1 MPATG
6 ASGQLW
12 LAFSGEGARLDVC
25 EVDGSGSCAS
35 GPVDEDGVS
44 TELEISL
51 LRPQTEALH
60 SWLFKGTLD

>member
-12 LAFSGEGARLDVC
+12 LAFSGEGARLVVC

-51 LRPQTEALH
+51 LRP
-60 SWLFKGTLD
+60 